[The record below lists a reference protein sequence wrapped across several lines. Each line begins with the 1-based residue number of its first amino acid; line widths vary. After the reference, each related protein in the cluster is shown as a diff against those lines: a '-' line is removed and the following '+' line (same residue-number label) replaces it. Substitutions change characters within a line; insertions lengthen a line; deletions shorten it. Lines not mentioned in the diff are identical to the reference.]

1 MPTVMRWDG
10 WRLFFYSNEGS
21 EPPHVHIESADG
33 TAKFWLDPV
42 SLVVSFGIR
51 PRELRR
57 MERLVTSQRDTLREA
72 WHEYFGH

>member
-1 MPTVMRWDG
+1 MPTVMRREG

-33 TAKFWLDPV
+33 AAKLWLDPV
-42 SLVVSFGIR
+42 SLVGSSGIR

-57 MERLVTSQRDTLREA
+57 MERLVNSQREALLDA
-72 WHEYFGH
+72 WHEHFGN